1 MVAGLYGGVGGGG
14 AQIDG
19 YKMITVDDKMITVDD
34 MMITVD
40 DMMITVDD
48 MMITVDC
55 VSRERFGF
63 EHPKYSDA
71 LLDYGFFLLNVDAIT
86 SAVHVYQVSGDQ

>member
-1 MVAGLYGGVGGGG
+1 
-14 AQIDG
+14 
-19 YKMITVDDKMITVDD
+19 MITVDDKMITVDD